1 MREFQRQFASEEACQ
16 TYLAACR
23 WPDGFACPRCGHTR
37 GYRLM
42 EHRRWQCVACR
53 YQVSLTAGTILHNTK
68 TPLAVW
74 FWAAYLTV
82 TEPVRVKHYRSD
94 DPAREL
100 LIFLPGIGDVLEDY
114 ESRGFIDA
122 AHKSGVA
129 LDITVADMHF
139 GYYVTRTAVER
150 LRDDIVLPAQA
161 EGYSR
166 ISLAGIWVAL
176 AHFTT
181 R

>member
-1 MREFQRQFASEEACQ
+1 MSGALAKRFY
-16 TYLAACR
+16 YLR
-23 WPDGFACPRCGHTR
+23 
-37 GYRLM
+37 RLKR
-42 EHRRWQCVACR
+42 HLISSLARRWRIFSALLQAH
-53 YQVSLTAGTILHNTK
+53 A
-68 TPLAVW
+68 
-74 FWAAYLTV
+74 
-82 TEPVRVKHYRSD
+82 PVRLKHYRSD

>member
-1 MREFQRQFASEEACQ
+1 MAMRGLPLSG
-16 TYLAACR
+16 LA
-23 WPDGFACPRCGHTR
+23 DGRDDSPQHENAP
-37 GYRLM
+37 
-42 EHRRWQCVACR
+42 
-53 YQVSLTAGTILHNTK
+53 
-68 TPLAVW
+68 VW

-150 LRDDIVLPAQA
+150 LRD
-161 EGYSR
+161 
-166 ISLAGIWVAL
+166 
-176 AHFTT
+176 
-181 R
+181 

>member
-1 MREFQRQFASEEACQ
+1 MSRA
-16 TYLAACR
+16 LAKR
-23 WPDGFACPRCGHTR
+23 F
-37 GYRLM
+37 YRLRRLNR
-42 EHRRWQCVACR
+42 HLISSLARRWKIFSALLR
-53 YQVSLTAGTILHNTK
+53 AH
-68 TPLAVW
+68 A
-74 FWAAYLTV
+74 
-82 TEPVRVKHYRSD
+82 PVRLKHYRSD

-150 LRDDIVLPAQA
+150 LQHIACLIRPCDGSV
-161 EGYSR
+161 
-166 ISLAGIWVAL
+166 
-176 AHFTT
+176 
-181 R
+181 